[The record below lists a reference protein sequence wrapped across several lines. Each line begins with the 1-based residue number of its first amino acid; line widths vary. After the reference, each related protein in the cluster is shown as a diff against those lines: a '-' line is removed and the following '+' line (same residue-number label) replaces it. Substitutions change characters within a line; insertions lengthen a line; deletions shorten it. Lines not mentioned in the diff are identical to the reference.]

1 MFIAYAVI
9 AILLTVALLPSA
21 RLKLIRDKRI
31 VALFTD
37 RLGVPLGLYPFLAA
51 CEIAGAAGLIIGL
64 WWGPLGIAAATGI
77 VLYFIGAIGA
87 HLRKGDVKGIVTPVL
102 ALLLAAAALTLR
114 IASL

>member
-9 AILLTVALLPSA
+9 AVLLALALLPSA
-21 RLKLIRDKRI
+21 RAKLIRDERA
-31 VALFTD
+31 VEVFTG

-64 WWGPLGIAAATGI
+64 WWGPLGVAAASGI
-77 VLYFIGAIGA
+77 VLYFVGAIGS
-87 HLRKGDVKGIVTPVL
+87 HLRKADIKGIATPVL
-102 ALLLAAAALTLR
+102 MLILAAAALILR